1 MAWSNANF
9 ITLADLYVAY
19 RKAKVDAFY
28 ERTQPSALAFARY
41 EVDLPKRLE
50 RLLDLINDPEPRW
63 FSSER
68 FLGRFRYV
76 PKSVD
81 APADLAINEVHFHTC
96 DAIEDWRRAYEKEGK
111 LFDAAFRL
119 VINPSIDFHVISALW
134 ILKVGHRFD
143 ARLDPEH
150 SYGNRLRRERASDE
164 ETLTPGRIN
173 REVHGFFAPY
183 FSAYRQWRERG
194 LNAMR
199 DELKNDRSIL
209 ALTMDIQRFY
219 HRVDRR
225 FLLSPDF
232 LKAIDVKLNRDESTI
247 TDQILQAMRTWAAE
261 TPDHANT
268 PDIGLPVGL
277 SASKIISNVLLNEF
291 DVLVRDEL
299 SPVYYGRYVDD
310 IFLVL
315 RCRRS
320 FKTGEEVLRWLARRL
335 EPQVRFDSGDGE
347 HGSRLVLELSYAGES
362 ELVFAGHKLKI
373 FPLKGQSGLDLV
385 EQLSGQ
391 ISKQSS
397 ERRMLP
403 DLPDDEALI
412 ANNALLATPEESLD
426 ADALR
431 KADAVSLRRFGFSV
445 LLGNAEAH
453 ARDLPTQE
461 WAPLRE
467 RFIGLVERHVLT
479 PRGFFDYA
487 AWSHR
492 AFGLIL
498 ACGDFP
504 AALEFLGRFEKVL
517 RCLQE
522 TTTAGAESSSEQC
535 TSAVG
540 CYVDY
545 FTEAALQAATLEGFS
560 RSASFRRVL
569 DRLGTMSS
577 AAYVPRN
584 QVETE
589 DLIQKLLVSDL
600 GRRPYRQYWT
610 SKHKAPNEAQVRRL
624 PASVLE
630 AIRFREVRQ
639 FREAANLPP
648 PHLCVYFPTRPLALP
663 DITELA
669 PGLLNDDTGR
679 HVRDALYGLRGVRLK
694 EDEMPAFVDT
704 HELNV
709 PTREREYIRVAVTN
723 WLTTDAD
730 WDCAARGRPRLTLE
744 RYRRLNRMVNQ
755 ILEEPSRPDYIVLP
769 ELSLPRRWAG
779 GISRKLSAR
788 GISLIAGLEYERRG
802 KQAAN
807 EVLIS
812 LVTNAPGYNTFVSLK
827 QTKLAAAY
835 DEARRLRQKV
845 NSSLTPPPS
854 APWDKPVY
862 VHGKFCFGVLIC
874 SDLTSIQNRG
884 HFQGLVD
891 SLFVVEW
898 NQDLPTFGLLVDSA
912 AHDVHAF
919 IVQANNRK
927 YGDSRIRGPFREE
940 HRRDVV
946 RVRGGVHDYF
956 VVGQLDFLAL
966 RRFQSDHEPSD
977 DGEFKPFPIGFRIS
991 PRRHIAGSDQ

>member
-1 MAWSNANF
+1 MAWSNSKYV
-9 ITLADLYVAY
+9 TLADLFVAY

-41 EVDLPKRLE
+41 EADLPKRLD
-50 RLLDLINDPEPRW
+50 RLLGLINDPEPRW
-63 FSSER
+63 FLSER

-81 APADLAINEVHFHTC
+81 APAALATNEVHFHTC
-96 DAIEDWRRAYEKEGK
+96 DAIEDWERACAKAGK
-111 LFDAAFRL
+111 LFEASFRL

-150 SYGNRLRRERASDE
+150 SYGNRLRRERVSDE
-164 ETLTPGRIN
+164 ETPTPGRIN
-173 REVHGFFAPY
+173 RDIHGLFAPY
-183 FSAYRQWRERG
+183 FSAYGQWRERG
-194 LNAMR
+194 LHAMR
-199 DELKNDRSIL
+199 EELKNDRSIL
-209 ALTMDIQRFY
+209 AITMDLQRFY

-225 FLLSPDF
+225 FLLSPGF
-232 LKAIDVKLNRDESTI
+232 LKAIDVKLNHDESVI
-247 TDQILQAMRTWAAE
+247 TDQILQAMHTWAAG
-261 TPDHANT
+261 TPDHANA
-268 PDIGLPVGL
+268 PHVGLPVGL

-310 IFLVL
+310 IFMVL

-335 EPQVRFDSGDGE
+335 EPQVRFESGNGE
-347 HGSRLVLELSYAGES
+347 HGSRLVLDLSYAGKS

-373 FPLKGQSGLDLV
+373 FPLKGKSGMDLV

-391 ISKQSS
+391 IAKQSS

-426 ADALR
+426 ADSLR

-445 LLGNAEAH
+445 LMGNAEAH
-453 ARDLPTQE
+453 SRDLPPQE
-461 WAPLRE
+461 WALLRE

-479 PRGFFDYA
+479 PKGFFDYA
-487 AWSHR
+487 SWLHR
-492 AFGLIL
+492 AFGLML
-498 ACGDFP
+498 ACDDYP
-504 AALEFLGRFEKVL
+504 AALDFLDRFEKVL
-517 RCLQE
+517 RCLRE
-522 TTTAGAESSSEQC
+522 TTTAGAESCSEQC
-535 TSAVG
+535 MSAVG

-545 FTEAALQAATLEGFS
+545 FTEAALQAATLEDFVL
-560 RSASFRRVL
+560 SARFKRVL
-569 DRLGTMSS
+569 DRLRRMSS
-577 AAYVPRN
+577 AANVPEDSL
-584 QVETE
+584 VTA
-589 DLIQKLLVSDL
+589 DLIQKLLVADL

-610 SKHKAPNEAQVRRL
+610 SKHKAPNDEHIQQL
-624 PASVLE
+624 PKSVLE
-630 AIRFREVRQ
+630 AIRFREVRK
-639 FREAANLPP
+639 FRKAANLPTP
-648 PHLCVYFPTRPLALP
+648 DLCVYFPTRPLALP
-663 DITELA
+663 EITELA
-669 PGLLNDDTGR
+669 PSLLEDDTGQR
-679 HVRDALYGLRGVRLK
+679 VRDAFYGLRGVRLK
-694 EDEMPAFVDT
+694 AEGMPAFLDT
-704 HELNV
+704 HELNI
-709 PTREREYIRVAVTN
+709 PTRERDYVRVAITN
-723 WLTTDAD
+723 WLTTDTD
-730 WDCAARGRPRLTLE
+730 WESAARGRPRLTLA

-779 GISRKLSAR
+779 GISRKLAAR

-802 KQAAN
+802 KHAAN

-845 NSSLTPPPS
+845 NASLTPPPS

-862 VHGKFCFGVLIC
+862 VHGTFCFGVLIC
-874 SDLTSIQNRG
+874 SDLTSIQNRA

-898 NQDLPTFGLLVDSA
+898 NQDLPTFGFLVDSA

-940 HRRDVV
+940 YRRDVV

-956 VVGQLDFLAL
+956 VVGQLDFPAL
-966 RRFQSDHEPSD
+966 RKFQSDHEPSD
-977 DGEFKPFPIGFRIS
+977 DGEFKPFPIGFNIS
-991 PRRHIAGSDQ
+991 PRRRI